1 MKFKENLS
9 FVIFGTILL
18 VSYNLLLGF
27 FQSLSKIILIRDIDN
42 NLLLMSLFIFSNIV
56 AFVSI
61 YILSKKLI
69 LSKISLLKKYLFII
83 LLLIILLVISTLINN
98 HLVDLVVEI
107 EKDLDEKII
116 FPFEKRIIIEKIFN
130 LIFLVIFGIFIFRLE
145 KKS

>member
-1 MKFKENLS
+1 MKFKEKLS

-69 LSKISLLKKYLFII
+69 LSKVSLLKKYLFII

-107 EKDLDEKII
+107 EKGLDEKII
-116 FPFEKRIIIEKIFN
+116 FPFEKRIIIEKVFN
-130 LIFLVIFGIFIFRLE
+130 FIFLVIFGIFIFRIE
-145 KKS
+145 KKL